1 MIPRCKLQRGITQP
15 ILRLFWHIC
24 SSSTGSTVHS
34 DDISEWMDATKQSSE
49 QEVISGA
56 IYAERDFFVS
66 LRIKVASR
74 RRLIRRCRRRRRC
87 RLYVRRASLP
97 PGPRVPPLLRL
108 LYITFS
114 LYYTIGS
121 SVIFSVLRRERSD
134 ERSLLR
140 LRARS
145 HTRRASTRRGGRGRG
160 RPSLSMNC
168 IGEL

>member
-1 MIPRCKLQRGITQP
+1 MYVL
-15 ILRLFWHIC
+15 
-24 SSSTGSTVHS
+24 STRSLSYSPPTSPSVR
-34 DDISEWMDATKQSSE
+34 DKTE
-49 QEVISGA
+49 QEVINAA

-114 LYYTIGS
+114 LYYTIGPAT
-121 SVIFSVLRRERSD
+121 FRVLRWMLQHRWAMGFTVVRTKI
-134 ERSLLR
+134 LFNNHGPINNPTFVKKAGTFFGLGTQ
-140 LRARS
+140 LKC
-145 HTRRASTRRGGRGRG
+145 
-160 RPSLSMNC
+160 MK
-168 IGEL
+168 

>member
-1 MIPRCKLQRGITQP
+1 MYVL
-15 ILRLFWHIC
+15 
-24 SSSTGSTVHS
+24 STRSLSYSPPTSPSVR
-34 DDISEWMDATKQSSE
+34 DKTE
-49 QEVISGA
+49 QEVINAA

-145 HTRRASTRRGGRGRG
+145 RTRRASTRRGGRGRG